1 VTLTGFCFEGSTA
14 GHKKIMEMQGTGPM
28 LNRENFLQDWCA
40 TLGENRWLTLES
52 VIEYVNLREGK
63 LQTAAPEATKAQPL
77 EAAAEDS
84 SFDEILVGDTV
95 YVRAGGFREHK
106 VTGRNLRVY
115 TEEGNPLTQ
124 VTELKVDTTP
134 ALLAELDW
142 CIEEGQSGPRTRA
155 ALKAARA
162 VLNDA
167 TAAALVWPNG
177 CDTKVPAALRFLAD
191 HPRPSGGEQTFN
203 AEQLYQLAG
212 EIEQTVRRS
221 HATTAAVVDA
231 ARDVEAYRKRA
242 HAAERGCYRAG
253 LVVDQASGEWAPPAA
268 FGEKQP
274 GAIYQ
279 VGKEVRGEV
288 TWSDVEYARYARTLD
303 ESATASTREVFGLL
317 PKMHV
322 RIVFKNPAYAPPSAS
337 TGGIFAQSDCL
348 KRWADAEEF
357 WCAQMYGNR
366 FYFGAGGL
374 DYVPR
379 DVLRAF
385 VNRLGL
391 DASGPSNAN

>member
-1 VTLTGFCFEGSTA
+1 
-14 GHKKIMEMQGTGPM
+14 M

-52 VIEYVNLREGK
+52 VIEYVNIRDGK
-63 LQTAAPEATKAQPL
+63 LHEATTDATKAEP
-77 EAAAEDS
+77 AAADDT

-106 VTGRNLRVY
+106 TTGRNLRVY

-134 ALLAELDW
+134 ALIAELDW

-167 TAAALVWPNG
+167 TVAALVWPNG
-177 CDTKVPAALRFLAD
+177 CDTTVPAALRYLAD
-191 HPRPSGGEQTFN
+191 HPRPSGGEQKFN
-203 AEQLYQLAG
+203 AEHLYQLAG

-221 HATTAAVVDA
+221 HATTGAVVDA
-231 ARDVEAYRKRA
+231 ARDVDAYRKRA
-242 HAAERGCYRAG
+242 HAAERGCHRAG

-279 VGKEVRGEV
+279 VGKEVRDEV
-288 TWSDVEYARYARTLD
+288 TWTDVDYARYTRALLERD
-303 ESATASTREVFGLL
+303 APSTREVFGLRA
-317 PKMHV
+317 KMRV
-322 RIVFKNPAYAPPSAS
+322 RIVFQNPSYDAPPSAA
-337 TGGIFAQSDCL
+337 TAGIFAQTDCL

-357 WCAQMYGNR
+357 WGEQMYGNR
-366 FYFGAGGL
+366 FYFGTGGL

-385 VNRLGL
+385 VTRLGR
-391 DASGPSNAN
+391 DAPARSSSAS